1 MVRNTRTIE
10 ALTTDRKPRQFQRVV
25 SGQENFA
32 FVICVLA
39 FICVHLRF
47 MYNHLR
53 SYQYIYDI
61 ITACHYL

>member
-1 MVRNTRTIE
+1 ME
-10 ALTTDRKPRQFQRVV
+10 
-25 SGQENFA
+25 GQENFA

-61 ITACHYL
+61 ITVCHYL